1 MAGDGG
7 TEADVLALENV
18 GFGYPRGPQ
27 VFDCVDLSL
36 RPGQRVALLGAN
48 GSGKTTL
55 LRILV
60 GLTTPTTGRL
70 CLDGAALTGSRAD
83 RTRLRTRVQMVLQEP
98 DDQIVGATVRAD
110 VSFGPS
116 NLGLDRAE
124 VVARVD
130 EAMAALGVTELADRP
145 PNHLSFGQR
154 KRVALAGALAMRP
167 GVLLLDEA
175 TAGLDPRAV
184 ADLLDT
190 LSALSQAGTA
200 VVLATHDVD
209 VAWTWSAETVILAG
223 GSVRRGPT
231 HDLLCDDA
239 LLTGAR
245 LTVPWGAAV
254 SRRLN
259 RTVLRPD
266 QI

>member
-1 MAGDGG
+1 MVPDAGPEVLGL
-7 TEADVLALENV
+7 EAV
-18 GFGYPRGPQ
+18 GFAFPRGPK
-27 VFDCVDLSL
+27 VFDRVDLSL
-36 RPGQRVALLGAN
+36 RPGQRIALLGAN

-60 GLTTPTTGRL
+60 GLTKPTTGMLR
-70 CLDGAALTGSRAD
+70 LDGKALTGSRAD

-98 DDQIVGATVRAD
+98 DDQIVAATVRAD
-110 VSFGPS
+110 VSFGPT

-124 VVARVD
+124 VVSRVD
-130 EAMAALGVTELADRP
+130 DAMAALDIVELADRT

-154 KRVALAGALAMRP
+154 KRVAIAGAVAMRP
-167 GVLLLDEA
+167 RVLLLDEA

-184 ADLLDT
+184 EDLLGT
-190 LSALSQAGTA
+190 LTALSRAGTT

-209 VAWTWSAETVILAG
+209 VAWTWSQETVILGDRAA
-223 GSVRRGPT
+223 RRGRT
-231 HDLLCDDA
+231 RDLLADVE
-239 LLTGAR
+239 LLAGAR

-266 QI
+266 EV

>member
-1 MAGDGG
+1 MDGI
-7 TEADVLALENV
+7 LALRDV
-18 GFGYPRGPQ
+18 GFSYPRGPQ
-27 VFDCVDLSL
+27 VFDGVSLSL
-36 RPGQRVALLGAN
+36 QPGERIALLGAN

-60 GLTTPTTGRL
+60 GLATPTTGAVL
-70 CLDGAALTGSRAD
+70 LDGAALKSSRTD

-110 VSFGPS
+110 VSFGPA

-130 EAMAALGVTELADRP
+130 EAMAALGIGDLADRT
-145 PNHLSFGQR
+145 PNQLSFGER
-154 KRVALAGALAMRP
+154 KRVSIAGAVAMRP
-167 GVLLLDEA
+167 RVLLLDEA

-184 ADLLDT
+184 EELLDT
-190 LSALSQAGTA
+190 LSALAEAGTA

-209 VAWTWSAETVILAG
+209 VAWTWSRESLVLGDRT
-223 GSVRRGPT
+223 VRRGAT
-231 HDLLCDDA
+231 HELLCDDE
-239 LLTGAR
+239 LLAGAR
-245 LTVPWGAAV
+245 LTIPWGAAV

-259 RTVLRPD
+259 RIVLRPD
-266 QI
+266 EV

>member
-1 MAGDGG
+1 MRDE
-7 TEADVLALENV
+7 TVVLGLRNV
-18 GFGYPRGPQ
+18 GFGYPRGPR
-27 VFDCVDLSL
+27 VLDGVDLSL
-36 RPGQRVALLGAN
+36 RAGERITLLGAN

-60 GLTTPTTGRL
+60 GLTKPTTGAVY
-70 CLDGAALTGSRAD
+70 LDGAALTGSRAD

-110 VSFGPS
+110 VSFGPA
-116 NLGLDRAE
+116 NLGLTRTQ
-124 VVARVD
+124 VQARVNA
-130 EAMAALGVTELADRP
+130 AMAALDITDLAERT

-154 KRVALAGALAMRP
+154 KRVAIAGAVAMHPR
-167 GVLLLDEA
+167 VLLLDEA

-184 ADLLDT
+184 QDLLAT
-190 LSALSQAGTA
+190 LTALSESGTT

-209 VAWTWSAETVILAG
+209 TAWTWSQETLVLRDR
-223 GSVRRGPT
+223 SVQRGPT
-231 HDLLCDDA
+231 HDLLVDDE

-245 LTVPWGAAV
+245 LTLAWGAAV
-254 SRRLN
+254 SRKLH

-266 QI
+266 EI